1 MPGSIG
7 NDNYSPVVYVAN
19 QGEFYN
25 APVVA
30 SPDATEDD
38 LNVYCDGLPE
48 DEAGLAQAREILHDR
63 VVAICPR
70 EQTITLK
77 LVPGHSFARPI
88 LYISTDANDPTAAA
102 MEQAT
107 FAPALALVPVGG
119 DDSFGSAVER
129 LFAVTNGPSNFDL
142 PDSASVSNHP
152 LRNGFYSA
160 LRGEGSPLNVLGGI
174 PT

>member
-1 MPGSIG
+1 MWPTKENFTTPLSL
-7 NDNYSPVVYVAN
+7 P
-19 QGEFYN
+19 
-25 APVVA
+25 APLLLRTISTSTA
-30 SPDATEDD
+30 MACQRTK
-38 LNVYCDGLPE
+38 LGLPE

-107 FAPALALVPVGG
+107 FVPALALVPIGG

-152 LRNGFYSA
+152 LFAMDSI
-160 LRGEGSPLNVLGGI
+160 PLFVAWIPFNVLGVI
-174 PT
+174 PM